1 MKKLLAV
8 LLALVLCLS
17 VSAVSL
23 AEAAMTLHYAL
34 RAFLAVSRL
43 QGK

>member
-23 AEAAMTLHYAL
+23 AEAAMTG
-34 RAFLAVSRL
+34 R
-43 QGK
+43 